1 MEDKNK
7 NKRLEYIEK
16 PQDAM
21 LKKKVDNEIED
32 ELLDDTMYGET
43 IPSLMG
49 WISPEEQQKRAN
61 NLIEISKELSEEKD
75 KKMGK

>member
-1 MEDKNK
+1 MAAKSK
-7 NKRLEYIEK
+7 NKRLGHIEK

-21 LKKKVDNEIED
+21 FKKKVDDEIED
-32 ELLDDTMYGET
+32 ELLDDTMYGEV

-61 NLIEISKELSEEKD
+61 NLVEISKELSEEKN
-75 KKMGK
+75 KKIQK